1 MGFNTQVRRIPAQGI
16 TTTNVPEDTAT
27 LPLNSPAPKIEMV
40 DRAETPQRSLM
51 AQRPESPSAG
61 EGGTSYEVSNR
72 RPSSGS
78 EDAETSHPDDDGRD
92 VYEVWSPYLNNMQ
105 FLDEQYGIK
114 RDGNN
119 FKIGSAAVTTDE
131 KGDISIGGTRF
142 KGTRGLWDFLTR
154 KNVISDVTT
163 NSDLK
168 AYKRILVLTKALLA
182 AYEPGSD
189 I

>member
-1 MGFNTQVRRIPAQGI
+1 
-16 TTTNVPEDTAT
+16 
-27 LPLNSPAPKIEMV
+27 MV

-61 EGGTSYEVSNR
+61 EAGTSNEVSNR

-114 RDGNN
+114 RDGNT
-119 FKIGSAAVTTDE
+119 FKIGSAAVTNE
-131 KGDISIGGTRF
+131 RKGRYLYRRDALQRYEGIMG
-142 KGTRGLWDFLTR
+142 FLDTQ
-154 KNVISDVTT
+154 
-163 NSDLK
+163 
-168 AYKRILVLTKALLA
+168 KRQ
-182 AYEPGSD
+182 
-189 I
+189 